1 MMHRLFPMPVLSLV
15 LFICWQLLIAEI
27 SVAHL
32 LLGLFLAWGLPKLTT
47 PFLDHLPVVRS
58 YSAAIR
64 LVFLVTW
71 DIVIANIAV
80 AKMVLGPIP
89 KLRPQFIQVPV
100 ELTNAH
106 SKTLL
111 ASIIT
116 MTPGTVSA
124 DFSDDGQTLTVH
136 ALDCPDAEQM
146 VADIKTRYEKPL
158 MEIFGC

>member
-1 MMHRLFPMPVLSLV
+1 MMRQLFPLPIFSLI
-15 LFICWQLLIAEI
+15 LFVCWQLLIGEI

-32 LLGLFLAWGLPKLTT
+32 LLGLFLAWVLPKITK
-47 PFLDHLPVVRS
+47 PFLGHLPTVRS
-58 YSAAIR
+58 HSAAIR
-64 LVFLVTW
+64 LIFLVTW

-80 AKMVLGPIP
+80 AKMVLGPIK

-100 ELTNAH
+100 ELTNPH

-124 DFSDDGQTLTVH
+124 DFSDDGQMLMVH